1 MLRNAAGARND
12 LKEQIMYKNLA
23 ILLLSIVLLSAC
35 SKNQPQKPACGS
47 QVCTAIFATVGI
59 HFTDKQGNAIAVE
72 NYTVFNLSSNKP
84 LTPGVPNLDMVKGY
98 YVVASD
104 NDKKDFSTDGDNIKV
119 SATDPA
125 TKQTKTATF
134 KISGGC
140 NCHVAKLSG
149 PDTLAFD

>member
-1 MLRNAAGARND
+1 MIKKVN
-12 LKEQIMYKNLA
+12 MYKSLS

-35 SKNQPQKPACGS
+35 SKNKPQKPACGS

-72 NYTVFNLSSNKP
+72 NFTVFNLSSNKI
-84 LTPGVPNLDMVKGY
+84 LTPGVPNLDLVKGY
-98 YVVASD
+98 YIIASD
-104 NDKKDFSTDGDNIKV
+104 SDKQDFSTDGDNIRV

-125 TKQTKTATF
+125 TNQTKTATF

-140 NCHVAKLSG
+140 NCHVGKLSG

>member
-1 MLRNAAGARND
+1 
-12 LKEQIMYKNLA
+12 MYKKLYFLL
-23 ILLLSIVLLSAC
+23 ILTFIFSAC
-35 SKNQPQKPACGS
+35 SKNPQKPACGS

-72 NYTVFNLSSNKP
+72 NFGVFNLSSNKQ
-84 LTPGVPNLDMVKGY
+84 LTPGVPNLDLVKGY
-98 YVVASD
+98 YIIASD
-104 NDKKDFSTDGDNIKV
+104 SDKKDFSTDGDNIRV

-125 TKQTKTATF
+125 TNQNKTATF

-140 NCHVAKLSG
+140 NCHVEKLSG